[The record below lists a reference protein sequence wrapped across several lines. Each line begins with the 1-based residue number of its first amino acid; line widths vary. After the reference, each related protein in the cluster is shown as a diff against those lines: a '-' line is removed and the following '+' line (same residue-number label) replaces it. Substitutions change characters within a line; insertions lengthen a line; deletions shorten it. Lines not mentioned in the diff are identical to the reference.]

1 MLGFVVVLV
10 RLGYLV
16 VPQNIVKVVCVFQIQ
31 KKTYGREEYTVFG
44 KEIGNSSKVLI
55 AISSATI
62 IQPLRA

>member
-16 VPQNIVKVVCVFQIQ
+16 VPQNIVKVVCVFQYQ
-31 KKTYGREEYTVFG
+31 EKTYVVG
-44 KEIGNSSKVLI
+44 KGIGNSSKVLI